1 MERIVYDRMAELDSR
16 HWWYRARR
24 EILERLIE
32 RRVKPPAG
40 ARILEIGCGTGHN
53 LAMLGRFGT
62 IDAVEMDDA
71 ARAVASERLGRPA
84 RMATLPALEGVER
97 GAYDLVAL
105 LDVLEHVDEDR
116 ASLSSMKER
125 LRPGGRIL
133 LTVPAHPWMWSA
145 HDVVNHHKRRYTKN
159 GLRETIEG
167 AGLKV
172 DLLSYFNSLL
182 FPVAAAARL
191 AGRVTGKD
199 DSDDRLPPAP
209 LNKALEF
216 LFGLERYAVGRVPFP
231 PGVSLVAI
239 ASPFASGSSASAS

>member
-62 IDAVEMDDA
+62 VDAVEMDDA

-84 RMATLPALEGVER
+84 LMATLPALEGVER

-105 LDVLEHVDEDR
+105 LDVLEHVDEDH
-116 ASLSSMKER
+116 ASLASIAER

-159 GLRETIEG
+159 RLRDTIEA
-167 AGLKV
+167 AGLKI
-172 DLLSYFNSLL
+172 DLLTYFNSLL

-191 AGRVTGKD
+191 AGRLTGKD

-209 LNKALEF
+209 LNKMFEL

-239 ASPFASGSSASAS
+239 ASPAAAGSSASAS